1 MVEVFD
7 EADALNSVAAELFIE
22 KAAQAI
28 AARGAFHLVLSGGE
42 TPRPLYELLAGES
55 YRNRV
60 DWSKAHVY
68 WSDERCV
75 SADDLRSNAVMAKAA
90 LLDHVPIPTAQIHP
104 MYEQGTPQ
112 QAALDYEALLRRL
125 GAGQLPRFDLI
136 LLGMGADGHTAS
148 LFPGTAAVA
157 ERTRFVCELYLP
169 EQDMYRLTL
178 TLPVLN
184 QARLVVFMV
193 SGAGKAA
200 MLKQVRAE
208 DAAGDGPPARL
219 IRPDNGEIRWLV
231 DASAASLL
239 TAVQPGSRIRGS
251 GVKI

>member
-7 EADALNSVAAELFIE
+7 DADALNSAAAELFIE

-60 DWSKAHVY
+60 DWSKVHVY

-75 SADDLRSNAVMAKAA
+75 SVDDLRSNAAMAKAA
-90 LLDHVPIPTAQIHP
+90 LLDHVPVPTAQIHP

-148 LFPGTAAVA
+148 LFPGTVAVA

-169 EQDMYRLTL
+169 EQDLYRLTL

-184 QARLVVFMV
+184 QAWLVVFMV

-200 MLKQVRAE
+200 MLKQVLTGGAI
-208 DAAGDGPPARL
+208 DGELPARL
-219 IRPDNGEIRWLV
+219 VRPQDGEIRWLLDKSAATLL
-231 DASAASLL
+231 DASSA
-239 TAVQPGSRIRGS
+239 GSRIRGV